1 MAFDCCQNFDLA
13 EYPENEEVDF
23 VQNLLKPA
31 SDACPTGDQEIVGLI
46 PTGSGNI
53 LSWIDHEIFF
63 MVILFLPLFQ
73 ERQLSIKIYLDIW
86 NLVIWI
92 LNFLNVAQ

>member
-13 EYPENEEVDF
+13 EYPENEEMDF

-53 LSWIDHEIFF
+53 LSWRWIMKCFLRSSSFF
-63 MVILFLPLFQ
+63 YCFKKGNC
-73 ERQLSIKIYLDIW
+73 QLKFI
-86 NLVIWI
+86 
-92 LNFLNVAQ
+92 